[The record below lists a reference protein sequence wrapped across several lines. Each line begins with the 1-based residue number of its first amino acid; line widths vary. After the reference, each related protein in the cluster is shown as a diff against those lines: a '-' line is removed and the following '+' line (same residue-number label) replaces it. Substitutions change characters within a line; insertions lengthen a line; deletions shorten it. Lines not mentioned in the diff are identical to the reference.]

1 MGAISSPPAST
12 AVHFCP
18 TCGKPFT
25 NGRIP
30 CFESILR
37 KLTEALPAPSL
48 HRHVQYCGSRTRSRP
63 RSCLACNASKVKCNF
78 EAPCSRCIKKGVE
91 CVYKASATRKRPVV
105 RAPEETHTTDS
116 TSQSDQSE
124 RTATDT
130 LLGHDEA
137 SFSAG
142 FAFTDSVAANGQFG
156 TGSEFPSPGLTV
168 QNPSLDEFLAL
179 DGLLA
184 FEGIEYSEQQ
194 SMVEFSMAPYDKLDM
209 WSQSWCG
216 WMHRGVSLSGVIER
230 HATQPRPN
238 HALVAPLPRPIAQH
252 NADLVIQSVRAFP
265 TMMLR
270 RETFP
275 WFIHKHSN
283 VLPQSSQ
290 DILPE
295 ALSNCMS
302 IAQMFALRTSET
314 KSFLWR
320 TIRGEY
326 RRLSNEVCLLI
337 ASTFCTFLTHERNFK
352 CPNSIFLLHV
362 RLV

>member
-1 MGAISSPPAST
+1 
-12 AVHFCP
+12 
-18 TCGKPFT
+18 
-25 NGRIP
+25 
-30 CFESILR
+30 
-37 KLTEALPAPSL
+37 
-48 HRHVQYCGSRTRSRP
+48 
-63 RSCLACNASKVKCNF
+63 VKCNF

-91 CVYKASATRKRPVV
+91 CVYKASAARKRPVI

-137 SFSAG
+137 SFNVD
-142 FAFTDSVAANGQFG
+142 FAFTDSVTSNGQLG
-156 TGSEFPSPGLTV
+156 TGTEFPSLDIIA

-184 FEGIEYSEQQ
+184 FEGVEYAQQQ
-194 SMVEFSMAPYDKLDM
+194 SLVEFSMAPYEKLDT

-216 WMHRGVSLSGVIER
+216 WMKRGVPLSGVIER
-230 HATQPRPN
+230 HAAQPRPN
-238 HALVAPLPRPIAQH
+238 RALVAPVQRPIAQH

-275 WFIHKHSN
+275 WFIHRHSN
-283 VLPQSSQ
+283 VLPGSSQ
-290 DILPE
+290 DVLPE

-320 TIRGEY
+320 TIKGEY
-326 RRLSNEVCLLI
+326 RRLSNEVCLLL
-337 ASTFCTFLTHERNFK
+337 AYFLH
-352 CPNSIFLLHV
+352 L
-362 RLV
+362 